1 MLEEADEIIN
11 LEEDDDDDV
20 IMLSPSPAAEYA
32 TQMLS
37 RSNSVIRTK
46 EVQPPATLS
55 RSGSCRM
62 PVERNDRSSKRT
74 CCSTSAMSISPAPL
88 YGEVA

>member
-1 MLEEADEIIN
+1 MLEEAEEIID
-11 LEEDDDDDV
+11 LDEDDGDV
-20 IMLSPSPAAEYA
+20 VMLSPSPAADYA
-32 TQMLS
+32 SQMLS

-46 EVQPPATLS
+46 EVQPPASLS

-62 PVERNDRSSKRT
+62 PVQRNEGSKRT